1 MKILSIAL
9 TLIIMVLL
17 LASCFGDMAANPGID
32 TSGQKKADAS
42 GETIVL
48 KFAAGPS
55 HAKDDKTKKILE
67 LVERKTGYKCQT
79 VVLPGNELDSTKKI
93 KLSVLAGVE
102 YDFIYSNSDTS
113 VNYAHSKV
121 IKPLDDL
128 IKSTG
133 YDVEKVF
140 GPYIQKIDGK
150 IYMLPELKDIHIV
163 YYNKKIFD
171 DAKVPYP
178 AADWTWQ
185 DYIDIAKQLT
195 NKEKNIF
202 GSYFIEWTIYFSMIA
217 RQKKIPLYKPD
228 GYSNFDDPGWAESFK
243 FMADLGNVHKVQ
255 PDYLTYKTQKMPY
268 DMFFQGNIGM
278 WPAGSWV
285 LTYVSDL
292 KKYPRDWKIGIAPLP
307 QINKGEKVVPGIIGG
322 YSVLSTTKH
331 EREAFEAIK
340 VIAEEA
346 YTVYT
351 DIPCR
356 VDLYEGDINK
366 IAEHISSL
374 LSFDGI
380 TPDDIRNIILDSQ
393 LEIVP
398 ENDPGPASFVIAYN
412 LIPAYGE
419 LYCTG
424 QKGLEDTMKELK
436 EKADAAIKEE
446 LDSDY
451 E

>member
-1 MKILSIAL
+1 
-9 TLIIMVLL
+9 
-17 LASCFGDMAANPGID
+17 
-32 TSGQKKADAS
+32 
-42 GETIVL
+42 
-48 KFAAGPS
+48 
-55 HAKDDKTKKILE
+55 
-67 LVERKTGYKCQT
+67 
-79 VVLPGNELDSTKKI
+79 
-93 KLSVLAGVE
+93 
-102 YDFIYSNSDTS
+102 
-113 VNYAHSKV
+113 
-121 IKPLDDL
+121 
-128 IKSTG
+128 
-133 YDVEKVF
+133 
-140 GPYIQKIDGK
+140 
-150 IYMLPELKDIHIV
+150 MLPELKDIHIV

-171 DAKVPYP
+171 EAKVPYP
-178 AADWTWQ
+178 AADWIWQ
-185 DYIDIAKQLT
+185 DYIDIAKKLT
-195 NKEKNIF
+195 NKEKNIY

-278 WPAGSWV
+278 WPVGSWV

-292 KKYPRDWKIGIAPLP
+292 EKYPRDWKIGIAPLP

-346 YTVYT
+346 YTVCT
-351 DIPCR
+351 DLPCR
-356 VDLYEGDINK
+356 VDLNQESTNK
-366 IAEHISSL
+366 IAEHISSQ

-380 TPDDIRNIILDSQ
+380 TPEDIRNIILDNN
-393 LEIVP
+393 LDVVP
-398 ENDPGPASFVIAYN
+398 ENESGPASYVIAYN

-424 QKGLEDTMKELK
+424 QMSLENTMEELK

-446 LDSDY
+446 IENNY